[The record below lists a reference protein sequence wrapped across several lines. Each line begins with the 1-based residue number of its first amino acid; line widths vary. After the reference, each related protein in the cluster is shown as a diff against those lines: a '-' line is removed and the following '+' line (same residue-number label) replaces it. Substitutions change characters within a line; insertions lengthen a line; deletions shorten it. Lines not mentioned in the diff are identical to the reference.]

1 MLQGKN
7 MRNIFLILAFL
18 CTTSYANT
26 KYVYNVTKDQ
36 VVIDENS
43 EVIRPIASVT
53 KVMTAIV
60 SLNVGDSLSEK
71 IKYNGKLG
79 GKKRTKEE
87 LLYLMLV
94 KSDNQAAEALARSYP
109 GGRDNFIIAM
119 NIQAMQYGM
128 LSTHYE
134 DASGLNSNNRSTAR
148 DLAILLQHA
157 YVYPRIK
164 EMASTASFKVMQP
177 RKKKNKFVT
186 VNNTN
191 INLLK
196 EYSEIQISKTGFT
209 NPAGKCLVMYLT
221 KNEEQYII
229 VILGEHNTK
238 SVQHVG
244 REIIESL

>member
-1 MLQGKN
+1 MK
-7 MRNIFLILAFL
+7 NIFLILAFL
-18 CTTSYANT
+18 CTTSYAST

-36 VVIDENS
+36 VIIDDNS
-43 EVIRPIASVT
+43 EMIRPIASVT
-53 KVMTAIV
+53 KLMTAIV
-60 SLNVGDSLSEK
+60 SLNVGDSLSIK
-71 IKYNGKLG
+71 IHYRGKQ
-79 GKKRTKEE
+79 RTKEE

-128 LSTHYE
+128 INTHYR
-134 DASGLNSNNRSTAR
+134 DASGLNSNNRSTAK

-157 YVYPRIK
+157 YVYSRIR
-164 EMASTASFKVMQP
+164 EMSSTASFKIYES
-177 RKKKNKFVT
+177 RKKKTKVIT

-196 EYSEIQISKTGFT
+196 DFNEIQISKTGFT
-209 NPAGKCLVMYLT
+209 NLAGKCLVMYLT

-238 SVQHVG
+238 SVQQVG
-244 REIIESL
+244 RAIIESL